1 MHFKKP
7 LMLLMDANSKKSILI
22 NNAYYRLNLP
32 KGLKTKTIQMKKN
45 VSLTFGLKSRRSV
58 DVDSVL
64 SYVFEKQ
71 CFTDEK

>member
-32 KGLKTKTIQMKKN
+32 KGLKTKTLQMKKREPY
-45 VSLTFGLKSRRSV
+45 LRLE
-58 DVDSVL
+58 VL
-64 SYVFEKQ
+64 SV
-71 CFTDEK
+71 C